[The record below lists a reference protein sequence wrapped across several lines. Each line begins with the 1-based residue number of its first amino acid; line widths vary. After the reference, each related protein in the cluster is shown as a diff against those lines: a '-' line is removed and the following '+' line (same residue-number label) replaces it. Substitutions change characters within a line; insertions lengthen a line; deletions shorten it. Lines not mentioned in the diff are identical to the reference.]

1 LKNRIEEWLFPRAPR
16 VAAFMS
22 FLLWPQGGA
31 VRKSFVFLSRPG
43 TIGRQ
48 AVKVARLSFLTFC
61 IIAVFMPAS
70 LHAVRHPVIISGG
83 VTTNSGR
90 PLADAF
96 VCIPALNVSAVTD
109 NQGMY
114 RLVIG
119 SSVHPGQQ
127 VVINASRQGFD
138 YSSYAVTL
146 APGTKLKQSFRLEPL
161 K

>member
-1 LKNRIEEWLFPRAPR
+1 
-16 VAAFMS
+16 
-22 FLLWPQGGA
+22 
-31 VRKSFVFLSRPG
+31 
-43 TIGRQ
+43 
-48 AVKVARLSFLTFC
+48 
-61 IIAVFMPAS
+61 
-70 LHAVRHPVIISGG
+70 
-83 VTTNSGR
+83 
-90 PLADAF
+90 
-96 VCIPALNVSAVTD
+96 VSAVTD
-109 NQGMY
+109 NQGTY